1 MEHLDLMEKLNEKI
15 EAMVARYQEL
25 AQENETLRRDLV
37 TCKAASEEKDKEI
50 ERLRDELA
58 MKNMEIDEIIKK
70 IESLVG

>member
-1 MEHLDLMEKLNEKI
+1 MEHLDLMEKLSDKI
-15 EAMVARYQEL
+15 EELLAKYQEL
-25 AQENETLRRDLV
+25 KQENDTLRRELL

-58 MKNMEIDEIIKK
+58 MKNMEVDEIIKK

>member
-15 EAMVARYQEL
+15 EAMVVRYQEL
-25 AQENETLRRDLV
+25 AQENEALRRDLV

-50 ERLRDELA
+50 EHLRDELA

>member
-1 MEHLDLMEKLNEKI
+1 MEHLDLMEKLSDKI
-15 EAMVARYQEL
+15 EELLAKYQEL
-25 AQENETLRRDLV
+25 SQENDTLRRELL

-58 MKNMEIDEIIKK
+58 MKNMEVDEIIKK

>member
-1 MEHLDLMEKLNEKI
+1 MEHLDLMEKLSDKI
-15 EAMVARYQEL
+15 EELLAKYQEL
-25 AQENETLRRDLV
+25 KQENETLRRDLL

-58 MKNMEIDEIIKK
+58 MKNMEVDEIIKK

>member
-1 MEHLDLMEKLNEKI
+1 MEHLDLMEKLSDKI
-15 EAMVARYQEL
+15 EELLAKYQEL
-25 AQENETLRRDLV
+25 KQENDTLRRELL

-58 MKNMEIDEIIKK
+58 MKNMEVDEIIKR